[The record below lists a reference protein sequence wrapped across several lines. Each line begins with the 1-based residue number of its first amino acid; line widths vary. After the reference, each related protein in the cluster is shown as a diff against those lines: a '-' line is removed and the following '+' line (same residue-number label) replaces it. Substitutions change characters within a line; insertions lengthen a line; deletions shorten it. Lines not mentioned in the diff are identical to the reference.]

1 MITKLRID
9 LFQALVASNLS
20 CPHLLALHD
29 GEVCPGPA
37 QRAQLLPVEA
47 PGEAE
52 DARHRRGLAPQRS
65 TLSHVRVLDV

>member
-1 MITKLRID
+1 MINKFRID
-9 LFQALVASNLS
+9 LSQALS
-20 CPHLLALHD
+20 HLLTLHD